1 MEGAHDVIVS
11 INEQFLVVSKG
22 HSAATVLG
30 EKHSVANLYKHL
42 ADAAIF
48 HWLSGP
54 ASNDGAEV
62 ELVLGLATSEDDA
75 SLSLGE
81 GFSLFDD
88 DAVEQGSESFE
99 REHFYFLGFTFN
111 KLFYATHDFYFPT

>member
-1 MEGAHDVIVS
+1 MKGAHDVIVS
-11 INEQFLVVSKG
+11 INEQFLVISKG

-30 EKHSVANLYKHL
+30 EKHRVANFDEHL

-48 HWLSGP
+48 HWLSGA
-54 ASNDGAEV
+54 ASNDGTEV
-62 ELVLGLATSEDDA
+62 ELILRFATSEDDA

-99 REHFYFLGFTFN
+99 REHFL
-111 KLFYATHDFYFPT
+111 LR